1 VRKALLALAFFA
13 GTAAGQ
19 PAQDARW
26 SSYRDFWFDYDSSS
40 LHRVDL
46 DNVADV
52 ANYLRQ
58 HPAYRL
64 AIDNAEADA
73 LRRQRVATV
82 RAALISA
89 GVPGY
94 KIQVGV
100 FGDERFKRE
109 RRVEVL
115 VDTRE

>member
-1 VRKALLALAFFA
+1 MLVLLAFVA

-19 PAQDARW
+19 QPQDARW
-26 SSYRDFWFDYDSSS
+26 SSYRDFWFDYDSVH

-64 AIDNAEADA
+64 GIDTASADVDG
-73 LRRQRVATV
+73 LRKQRVDTV
-82 RAALISA
+82 RGALINA

-94 KIQVGV
+94 KIQEGT
-100 FGDERFKRE
+100 FGDERLKRE

-115 VDTRE
+115 IETRD